1 MLVLLDQGGCP
12 VPVTAYP
19 WARLLARLHAH
30 RLDAEIARGASPD
43 GSLPLAL
50 RAQALLRDSARRDLA
65 VGAERVLASV
75 GCKPCVAGHRIRLPV
90 PVRAEQV
97 RACSVELADL
107 ADRLAA
113 DGPVNAQGVAR
124 ARTLL
129 ADAASPLYHGAACED
144 LRAAIRSA
152 ADALAAG

>member
-12 VPVTAYP
+12 VAVTAYP
-19 WARLLARLHAH
+19 WARLAARLHAH
-30 RLDAEIARGASPD
+30 RLDAEIARGAAPD
-43 GSLPLAL
+43 SSLPLAL

-65 VGAERVLASV
+65 AGAERVLASA
-75 GCKPCVAGHRIRLPV
+75 GCAAQHRIRLSV

-97 RACSVELADL
+97 RAYSAELADL
-107 ADRLAA
+107 ADRLTAR
-113 DGPVNAQGVAR
+113 GPVNAQGVAR
-124 ARTLL
+124 ARSLL
-129 ADAASPLYHGAACED
+129 ADGASPLYHRAACED

>member
-12 VPVTAYP
+12 VSVTAYP
-19 WARLLARLHAH
+19 WARLAARLHAH
-30 RLDAEIARGASPD
+30 RLDAEIASGAPPD
-43 GSLPLAL
+43 SSLPLAL

-65 VGAERVLASV
+65 TGAERVLAAV
-75 GCKPCVAGHRIRLPV
+75 GCQPCRARYHARLPV

-97 RACSVELADL
+97 RACSAELADL
-107 ADRLAA
+107 ADRLLA

-124 ARTLL
+124 VRTLL
-129 ADAASPLYHGAACED
+129 ADGASPLYHRAACED

-152 ADALAAG
+152 ADALSVG

>member
-1 MLVLLDQGGCP
+1 MLVLLDRGGCP

-19 WARLLARLHAH
+19 WARLAAIMHAH
-30 RLDAEIARGASPD
+30 RLDGEIARGAPPD
-43 GSLPLAL
+43 SSLPLAL

-75 GCKPCVAGHRIRLPV
+75 GCKPSGARRRRLPV
-90 PVRAEQV
+90 PVRADEV
-97 RACSVELADL
+97 RACSAELADL

-113 DGPVNAQGVAR
+113 GGPVNAQGIAR

-129 ADAASPLYHGAACED
+129 ADGTSPLYHRAACED

-152 ADALAAG
+152 ADALAAS

>member
-19 WARLLARLHAH
+19 WARLAARLHAH
-30 RLDAEIARGASPD
+30 RLDAEIARGAAPD
-43 GSLPLAL
+43 SSLPLAL

-65 VGAERVLASV
+65 VGAKRVLALA
-75 GCKPCVAGHRIRLPV
+75 GCAAQHRIRLPV

-97 RACSVELADL
+97 RACSAELADL

-113 DGPVNAQGVAR
+113 GGPVNAQGVAR
-124 ARTLL
+124 ARSLL
-129 ADAASPLYHGAACED
+129 ADGASPLYHRAACED

-152 ADALAAG
+152 VDALAAG

>member
-19 WARLLARLHAH
+19 WTRLAARLHAH
-30 RLDAEIARGASPD
+30 RLDAELARGAAPD

-50 RAQALLRDSARRDLA
+50 RAQVLLQESARRDLA
-65 VGAERVLASV
+65 AGAERVLASV
-75 GCKPCVAGHRIRLPV
+75 GCGGPRRIRLAV

-97 RACSVELADL
+97 RACSAELADL
-107 ADRLAA
+107 ADRLTAG
-113 DGPVNAQGVAR
+113 GPVNAQGVAR

-129 ADAASPLYHGAACED
+129 SDGASPLYHRAACEE